1 MVVAVANKEEPM
13 IKGAQ
18 TKRVLEYLQSG
29 KTLTS
34 KQAFDKWGITRLS
47 AIIFNLR
54 KNGYDI
60 SMTTDNGFNRY
71 GEAVHWGVY
80 KLNTTDL
87 LKMSER

>member
-1 MVVAVANKEEPM
+1 MLKNS
-13 IKGAQ
+13 Q
-18 TKRVLEYLQSG
+18 TMRVIEHLQSG

-47 AIIFNLR
+47 SIIFNLR
-54 KNGYDI
+54 KKGYDI
-60 SMTTDNGFNRY
+60 SMTTDKGHNRY

-87 LKMSER
+87 LKMPER